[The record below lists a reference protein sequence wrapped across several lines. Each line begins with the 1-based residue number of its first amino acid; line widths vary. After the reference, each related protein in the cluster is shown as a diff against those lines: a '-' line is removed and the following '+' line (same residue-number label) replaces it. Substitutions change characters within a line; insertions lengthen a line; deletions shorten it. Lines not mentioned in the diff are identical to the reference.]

1 VSAASSRPAHAGADT
16 IIRGGKV
23 ITCDAGGS
31 LAEALA
37 VKDGMIMAVGRAA
50 EITRLADE
58 HTDIIDA
65 AGRAVVPGLIDGHA
79 HLDREGLKSVFPS
92 LAGCASIDDIL
103 QRIKALV
110 KEKAPGDWIVT
121 MPVGDPPYYWDVPDN
136 LAERRLPT
144 RRELDRVA
152 PDNPVYIRPIWG
164 YWRHVLPISSVANT
178 LALEQAALGPTMEPP
193 PEVVEFETDP
203 ETGEFNG
210 VIHENTFVPI
220 VELGYFHMMPRFEHA
235 DRVQGLRDAMQAYN
249 ACGTTGVFEE
259 HGCAQELIRAWQ
271 TVHDEGGMTM
281 RARLMFSPSWLSM
294 GESDPARVLGGWGAW
309 LGGTGLGDDWLR
321 VAGLYTE
328 FGISA
333 DNRLR
338 ARAAPYTGW
347 AGFNFDCGVPR
358 ARMRDFLVAAAEADI
373 RISTI
378 GIGYLDLFE
387 EVDRI
392 VPIRDRRWII
402 GHLNR
407 VTPDQIA
414 RIRDLG
420 LVMTAHTNRYIYK
433 EGHRTRELIGGAA
446 ENTISPL
453 RSLGEAGVHVALAT
467 DNVPTSLFY
476 PVWQAVSRYNR
487 VSHDAIA
494 PDQALSRAEALRCAT
509 IEGAYLTFEED
520 IRGSIETGKFA
531 DVAVLS
537 DHPLTCPEDA
547 IKDIVGEIT
556 MVGGDIVY
564 RREET

>member
-1 VSAASSRPAHAGADT
+1 VKAASSRPAHAGPDT
-16 IIRGGKV
+16 IIQGGKV

-31 LAEALA
+31 VADALA
-37 VKDGMIMAVGRAA
+37 VKDGRIMAVGKGADIA
-50 EITRLADE
+50 GLADG
-58 HTDIIDA
+58 HTDTIDA

-92 LAGCASIDDIL
+92 LAGCTSIDDIL
-103 QRIKALV
+103 QRIEALA
-110 KEKAPGDWIVT
+110 KQKSPGEWIVT

-136 LAERRLPT
+136 LAEKRLPT
-144 RRELDRVA
+144 RWELDRVA

-164 YWRHVLPISSVANT
+164 YWRHVLPICSVANS
-178 LALEQAALGPTMEPP
+178 LALEIAGLGPGMEPP
-193 PEVVEFETDP
+193 PEAIEFETDP
-203 ETGEFNG
+203 ETGQFNG
-210 VIHENTFVPI
+210 IIVENTFVPI
-220 VELGYFHMMPRFEHA
+220 AELGYFHMMPRFEHA
-235 DRVQGLRDAMQAYN
+235 DRVGGLRAAMRSYN

-271 TVHDEGGMTM
+271 AVHDAGDMTV

-294 GESDPARVLGGWGAW
+294 GETDPARVLGGWAAW

-328 FGISA
+328 FGIGA
-333 DNRLR
+333 ENRLR

-347 AGFNFDCGVPR
+347 AGFNADCGVPR
-358 ARMRDFLVAAAEADI
+358 ARMRDLLVAAAEADI
-373 RISTI
+373 RIATI
-378 GIGYLDLFE
+378 EIGYLDLYE

-402 GHLNR
+402 GHLNCA
-407 VTPDQIA
+407 TPDQIA

-420 LVMTAHTNRYIYK
+420 LVMTAHTNRYIFK
-433 EGHRTRELIGGAA
+433 DGHRTREQIGGAA

-453 RSLGEAGVHVALAT
+453 RSLREAGVHVALAT
-467 DNVPTSLFY
+467 DNVPNSLFH
-476 PVWQAVSRYNR
+476 PVWHAVSRYNR
-487 VSHDAIA
+487 VSQDAIA

-509 IEGAYLTFEED
+509 IEGAHLTFEED
-520 IRGSIETGKFA
+520 VRGSLEAGKFA

-537 DHPLTCPEDA
+537 DDPLTCPEDT
-547 IKDIVGEIT
+547 IKDIVAEIT